1 MPEERPGGAPGAAAL
16 LIVDMLN
23 DLRFDGAE
31 KLAPAAQAIAEPILA
46 LRDAADA
53 AGVPVIYVN
62 DNKGHWHS
70 DRTRLIEQVR
80 GQGDETRALVDRLMP
95 ADHHYLVIKPRFSGF
110 YATNMPVLLPDLRVD
125 RLILTGVAA
134 DICVLFTA
142 ADAHMRGYS
151 LWVPSDAVASEEPQR
166 TRWALEI
173 MAASMDAD
181 TSATTEQA
189 FDDWLNQ
196 SG

>member
-1 MPEERPGGAPGAAAL
+1 MAEGRPGRAPGGAAL

-23 DLRFDGAE
+23 DLQFDGAE
-31 KLAPAAQAIAEPILA
+31 QLGPAARAIVEPILA

-53 AGVPVIYVN
+53 ARVPVIYVN
-62 DNKGHWHS
+62 DNTGHWHA
-70 DRTRLIEQVR
+70 DRTRLIEAIR
-80 GQGDETRALVDRLMP
+80 DQGGAARDLVEALMP

-110 YATNMPVLLPDLRVD
+110 YATNMPVLLPDLQVD

-151 LWVPSDAVASEEPQR
+151 LWVPTDTVASEAEQR
-166 TRWALEI
+166 RDWALEI
-173 MAASMDAD
+173 MAGSMSAD
-181 TSATTEQA
+181 TRTTGERG
-189 FDDWLNQ
+189 FDDWLDKAD
-196 SG
+196 